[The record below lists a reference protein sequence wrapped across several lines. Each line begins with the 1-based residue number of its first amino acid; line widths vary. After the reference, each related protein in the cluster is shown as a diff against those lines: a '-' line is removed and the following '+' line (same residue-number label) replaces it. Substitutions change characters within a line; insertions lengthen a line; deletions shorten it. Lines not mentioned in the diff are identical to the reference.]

1 MKMKAMHDLSN
12 LALVDGQKR
21 GKVPQNQSMKNV
33 SGPQSNKAGGA
44 NAKRIG
50 DKKKGMVNKTKS
62 YR

>member
-12 LALVDGQKR
+12 LALPEGPR

-50 DKKKGMVNKTKS
+50 GKKKGMVNKTKS

>member
-33 SGPQSNKAGGA
+33 SGPQSNKPGGA
-44 NAKRIG
+44 NAPRIG
-50 DKKKGMVNKTKS
+50 GKKKGMVNKPKS

>member
-1 MKMKAMHDLSN
+1 MKMKAMHDRSN

-44 NAKRIG
+44 SAKRVG
-50 DKKKGMVNKTKS
+50 GKKKGMVNKTKS